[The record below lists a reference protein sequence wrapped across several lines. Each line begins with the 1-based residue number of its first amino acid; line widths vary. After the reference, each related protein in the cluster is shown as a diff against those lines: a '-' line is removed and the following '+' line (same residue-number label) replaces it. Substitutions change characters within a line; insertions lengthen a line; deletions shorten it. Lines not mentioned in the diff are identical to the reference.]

1 MIGYPKIKKRILFSI
16 LFLLSSLV
24 QAQSIQESSDSLLTE
39 IYRTN
44 NDITKIELYNKL
56 IFLWSYE
63 DPKMA
68 LEYAAEGLKIIDTL
82 DYDVG
87 YINFY
92 SDIGAIYGNWQQDA
106 KALDYYLK
114 SLKYLDEYLAKPN
127 ASPNLLNVKSN
138 VLNNLSLLLFTHQRI
153 DEAEDYT
160 IQALKISE
168 KTKSKQREI
177 LSLLHLSQIYI
188 EKNLAS
194 TADSL
199 LKKALQTSVDLGYKE
214 YSAISLAGLGYLSND
229 VKTKI
234 EYRQQAKKMWEDMS
248 EENLNSHNNLLGLSE
263 VYLELLTNDSL
274 YFSAN
279 SGLNREQMIDE
290 SYDFIE
296 ESIILSK
303 RLESKRLLMD
313 AYKLKSQLY
322 KIQGNYKNAYEYSML
337 YHSIY
342 DSIFSQENKNTLA
355 MLESQ
360 NEINLRDKEIEINKT
375 ALLVKKKQ
383 LSYFVAGTIL
393 LIIILV
399 LLFYQNRLRLKN
411 NRNLRELN
419 DRLSVLNDE
428 LEKANLTKSRFLN
441 ILNHDLRA
449 PVSTLIGYLYL
460 LKDNSE
466 ILEEENQD
474 EMISEI
480 IGYSENLLNS
490 MEDLLLWTKQEM
502 KNFKPKLKEIPA
514 QTIFNDILKYFSGK
528 NHVQIIFQDPENI
541 ILRTDENILKT
552 IIRNLTANSIRAL
565 EEIKDGEI
573 IWKAYYKGKKIIL
586 SIEDNAGGNYSQF
599 ASLYDENNS
608 VDTKSGLGLHLVRDL
623 AGIIQCEIRV
633 NTSTMG
639 TVIKLFLHI
648 NPPEILS
655 ADI

>member
-1 MIGYPKIKKRILFSI
+1 MKCFPKIKQSFLFSI
-16 LFLLSSLV
+16 LFLWSVFV
-24 QAQSIQESSDSLLTE
+24 QAQSIKESSDSLLAKIHSTH
-39 IYRTN
+39 
-44 NDITKIELYNKL
+44 NDTVKIELYNRL
-56 IFLWSYE
+56 IFLWAYE
-63 DPKMA
+63 DPKTA
-68 LEYAAEGLKIIDTL
+68 LKYAAKGLKIIDKL

-87 YINFY
+87 YINYY
-92 SDIGAIYGNWQQDA
+92 SDIGAIYGNWEQDT
-106 KALDYYLK
+106 KALDYYLT
-114 SLKYLDEYLAKPN
+114 SLKYLDEYFIKPK
-127 ASPNLLNVKSN
+127 ASSNLLRVKSN
-138 VLNNLSLLLFTHQRI
+138 VLNNISLLFLTHERL
-153 DEAEDYT
+153 DEAEVYAKE
-160 IQALKISE
+160 ALKVPE
-168 KTKSKQREI
+168 KTKLSEI
-177 LSLLHLSQIYI
+177 LSWLHLSQIYI

-199 LKKALQTSVDLGYKE
+199 LKKALQASVDLGYKE

-322 KIQGNYKNAYEYSML
+322 KIQGNYKSAYEYSML

-360 NEINLRDKEIEINKT
+360 NEINLRDKEIEINKI
-375 ALLVKKKQ
+375 ALSTKKKQ
-383 LSYFVAGTIL
+383 LWYFAAGILL

-399 LLFYQNRLRLKN
+399 LLFYQSRLRLKN
-411 NRNLRELN
+411 NQNLQRLN
-419 DRLSVLNDE
+419 EKLSVLNDE
-428 LEKANLTKSRFLN
+428 LKKANLTKSRFLS

-449 PVSTLIGYLYL
+449 PISTLIGYLYL

-466 ILEEENQD
+466 ISEKESQD

-480 IGYSENLLNS
+480 IVYSEDLLNA

-502 KNFKPKLKEIPA
+502 KNFEPQFKAIPV
-514 QTIFNDILKYFSGK
+514 QTIFDDLLKHFSG
-528 NHVQIIFQDPENI
+528 ENRTRI
-541 ILRTDENILKT
+541 TFNNSEDIVLNTDENILKT
-552 IIRNLTANSIRAL
+552 ILRNLTANSIKAL
-565 EEIKDGEI
+565 EEIEN
-573 IWKAYYKGKKIIL
+573 GKIVWQVYSDTNKIIL
-586 SIEDNAGGNYSQF
+586 SIEDNAGGTYNQF
-599 ASLYDENNS
+599 SSLYDKDNIIG
-608 VDTKSGLGLHLVRDL
+608 TKSGLGLHLVRDL
-623 AGIIQCEIRV
+623 AQIIHCAISV
-633 NTSTMG
+633 NTSEEG
-639 TVIKLFLHI
+639 TTIKLYL
-648 NPPEILS
+648 
-655 ADI
+655 